1 MARSSGSGKKARTF
15 PAKRDSYKPSQAE
28 KSEARRNTKE
38 EAVVTTANRNYTF
51 KEVEPLNFIQGEYLD
66 AIKHNDI
73 VFGIGSAG
81 TGKTF
86 IAASYAASELFH
98 RRIDKVIL
106 TRPNVET
113 GRGLGFL
120 PGTLE
125 EKYAPYLLPF
135 DSIFTK
141 ALGKGFYEYCLKNK
155 DIEPTPLG
163 FLRGTTFD
171 NCIVLVD
178 EAQNCSKEEM
188 KMLLSRI
195 GKNCKMILSGDTE
208 QSDIPN
214 SGLEDAVTRLDGI
227 SGIEVIEFLDEDIVR
242 SAICKKIIM
251 AYRD

>member
-1 MARSSGSGKKARTF
+1 MARSSGSGKKSRNNVAEVREE
-15 PAKRDSYKPSQAE
+15 KLQA
-28 KSEARRNTKE
+28 RNTF
-38 EAVVTTANRNYTF
+38 NSNYIF
-51 KEVEPLNFIQGEYLD
+51 KEVQPLNFIQGEYLD

-73 VFGIGSAG
+73 VFGVGSAG

-98 RRIDKVIL
+98 KRVGKIIL

-141 ALGKGFYEYCLKNK
+141 ALGKGFYEYALKNK

-163 FLRGTTFD
+163 FLRGTTFE
-171 NCIVLVD
+171 NCIVLID
-178 EAQNCSKEEM
+178 EAQNCTKEEM
-188 KMLLSRI
+188 KMMLSRI
-195 GKNCKMILSGDTE
+195 GKNCKMLISGDHE
-208 QSDIPN
+208 QSDIEN
-214 SGLEDAVTRLDGI
+214 SGLEDAMDRLEGI
-227 SGIEVIEFLDEDIVR
+227 SGIEIIEFLDQDIVR
-242 SAICKKIIM
+242 SKMCKEIIR
-251 AYRD
+251 AYRN

>member
-1 MARSSGSGKKARTF
+1 MARNSGKYQRTF
-15 PAKRDSYKPSQAE
+15 PAKKSKYTPSQEE
-28 KSEARRNTKE
+28 KSRLRRDKE
-38 EAVVTTANRNYTF
+38 SGTEQENPQRNYTF
-51 KEVEPLNFIQGEYLD
+51 KEVQPLNFVQSEYLE
-66 AIKHNDI
+66 AIKNNDVI
-73 VFGIGSAG
+73 FGIGSAG

-86 IAASYAASELFH
+86 IAASFAAAELYYK
-98 RRIDKVIL
+98 RVDKVIL
-106 TRPNVET
+106 TRPNIET

-141 ALGKGFYEYCLKNK
+141 ALGKGFYEYCLKTK

-178 EAQNCSKEEM
+178 EAQNCTREEM

-195 GKNCKMILSGDTE
+195 GKNCKMIFSGDE
-208 QSDIPN
+208 CQSDIGDA
-214 SGLEDAVTRLDGI
+214 SGLEDAVNRLEGI
-227 SGIEVIEFLDEDIVR
+227 EGIEVIEFLDQDIVR
-242 SAICKKIIM
+242 SAMCKKIIQ

>member
-15 PAKRDSYKPSQAE
+15 PTKRDSYKPSQAE

-214 SGLEDAVTRLDGI
+214 SGLEDAVTRLEGI